1 MHTLNFGPG
10 HGRRYKSASPGD
22 EHVEEGADG
31 CRRGGEC
38 GSDAVQRSGPRD
50 GRAPI
55 LSDSRTADRGA
66 REAGRC
72 PGTLRPVVTEAD
84 DGASAALPSPQTL
97 AVLGVGSWTIPGRP
111 SPGSRASRG
120 EPGRSPGRDSL
131 GSDPNDLLPGTN
143 LGPPAAGRPCSCGS
157 PVMGGGKRSV
167 SQSPPSRADD
177 AGGDEPCRPAPAGE
191 ACRGGGGRGEH
202 GVEGGSTGGRAAAV
216 GGEGGGERAPKFGA
230 RVRAPHAH
238 TPRHGA
244 ACARVRA

>member
-1 MHTLNFGPG
+1 M
-10 HGRRYKSASPGD
+10 D
-22 EHVEEGADG
+22 EGAD
-31 CRRGGEC
+31 CRRGEC

-55 LSDSRTADRGA
+55 LSDSRIEAADRGA

-72 PGTLRPVVTEAD
+72 AGALRSAVTEAD
-84 DGASAALPSPQTL
+84 DGAAAALPSPQTL

-120 EPGRSPGRDSL
+120 EPGRASGRDSL
-131 GSDPNDLLPGTN
+131 GSAPNDLLPGTN
-143 LGPPAAGRPCSCGS
+143 LGPPAAGGS

-167 SQSPPSRADD
+167 SQSPPSRAAD
-177 AGGDEPCRPAPAGE
+177 AGGDEPCRPPVGE
-191 ACRGGGGRGEH
+191 ACRGGGGGRGEH
-202 GVEGGSTGGRAAAV
+202 GGEGGSTVGRAGAV
-216 GGEGGGERAPKFGA
+216 GAKVGGERAPKFWA

-244 ACARVRA
+244 ACAWVKA

>member
-84 DGASAALPSPQTL
+84 DGASAALPSPHTL

-191 ACRGGGGRGEH
+191 ACRGGGGRANM
-202 GVEGGSTGGRAAAV
+202 GSRVAVRVGGRLQWGAKV
-216 GGEGGGERAPKFGA
+216 GASGRRSSGRGSGPHTPTHRGTG
-230 RVRAPHAH
+230 PHAH
-238 TPRHGA
+238 G
-244 ACARVRA
+244 